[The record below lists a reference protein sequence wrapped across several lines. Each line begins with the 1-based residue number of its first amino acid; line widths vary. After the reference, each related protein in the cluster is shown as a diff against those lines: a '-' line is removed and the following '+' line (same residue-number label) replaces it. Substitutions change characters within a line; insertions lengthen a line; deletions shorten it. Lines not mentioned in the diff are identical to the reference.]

1 MKKVLIDE
9 TGNRYGKLLV
19 LCRASNLGTKARW
32 HCVCDCG
39 RFKQVTGGHLRSG
52 HSASCGCTA
61 FEKMRIATTTHGMAS
76 TPLYKVWKEMRAR
89 CNRVSHA
96 RFSDYGGR
104 GVQVCATWNTSFAA
118 FEKDVGLQYQA
129 GLQLDRIN
137 NDGHYEPGNTR
148 WVDAKTNCRNSRSVR
163 ITEQDA
169 GLIKTL
175 LNFGVSYQAAA
186 NILGTTKDIVASIG
200 QCRTWKDISPLVA
213 I

>member
-9 TGNRYGKLLV
+9 TGKRYGKLLV
-19 LCRASNLGTKARW
+19 LCRASNHGTKARW

-39 RFKQVTGGHLRSG
+39 QVKQVTGGHLRSG

-104 GVQVCATWNTSFAA
+104 GVQVCDAWNTSFEA
-118 FEKDVGLQYQA
+118 FKKDVGLQYQA

-169 GLIKTL
+169 GIIKTL
-175 LNFGVSYQAAA
+175 LNFGVTYQAAA
-186 NILGTTKDIVASIG
+186 NILGTTKHIVASIG
-200 QCRTWKDISPLVA
+200 RCRTWKDISPLVA